1 MIPSSCPTRALGS
14 GGPQVSALGLGC
26 MGMSQAYGPA
36 DEAESLR
43 TLDRALELG
52 IYFLDTA
59 DVYGQGHNERLLARA
74 LHGRRERVFLA
85 TKFGIRRDGP
95 MAGSICGRP
104 EYVRSSCEASLARLE
119 TDHID
124 LYYLHRVD
132 PEVPIEETVGA
143 MAELVAAGKV
153 RHLGL
158 SEASADSLARACAV
172 HPISAL
178 QSEWSLW
185 TRDLEPKVLGTA
197 RGLGV
202 GIVPYSPLGRGFL
215 SGRLRS
221 PQDFGPDDFRS
232 QSPRF
237 QGENF
242 SRNLELVAKVEQIA
256 AELEVTPAQL
266 AIAWLLH
273 QGDDVIPIPGT
284 KRVATLEENFGAVGI
299 RLAADQVR
307 ALSDLFPA
315 GTFAG
320 DRYPD
325 PSYRYGESPLPS

>member
-1 MIPSSCPTRALGS
+1 MSQATVPTRRLGR
-14 GGPQVSALGLGC
+14 GGAEVSALGLGC
-26 MGMSQAYGPA
+26 MGMSQSYGPA

-52 IYFLDTA
+52 VYFLDTA
-59 DVYGQGHNERLLARA
+59 DAYGEGANERLLARA
-74 LHGRRERVFLA
+74 LRGRREGVFLA
-85 TKFGIRRDGP
+85 TKFGIRHDGP
-95 MAGSICGRP
+95 VGSSICGRP
-104 EYVRSSCEASLARLE
+104 EYVRSSCEGSLARLA

-124 LYYLHRVD
+124 LDYQHGVD

-143 MAELVAAGKV
+143 MAELVREGKV

-158 SEASADSLARACAV
+158 SEASAESLARAFSV
-172 HPISAL
+172 HPIAAL

-185 TRDLEPKVLGTA
+185 TRDLEQEVLLVA
-197 RGLGV
+197 RSLGV

-221 PQDFGPDDFRS
+221 PQDFGADDFRR
-232 QSPRF
+232 QHPRF

-242 SRNLELVAKVEQIA
+242 QRNLELVARVERLA
-256 AELEVTPAQL
+256 TELGATPAQL

-273 QGDDVIPIPGT
+273 QGEDVIPIPGT
-284 KRVATLEENFGAVGI
+284 KRVSTLEENSAAVA
-299 RLAADQVR
+299 LALTEEQMH
-307 ALSDLFPA
+307 ALSGLFPA
-315 GTFAG
+315 GAAAG

-325 PSYRYGESPLPS
+325 ASYRYGESPRPA